1 MTRTL
6 LLISAGGLLLAG
18 CGHPRNLQASFGNSF
33 HESMAIQADRGRPT
47 VADAAY
53 PLTGFE
59 GIELRLRVTEEATDE
74 ESGKVEAVDSFQVD

>member
-6 LLISAGGLLLAG
+6 PLLIASTGLLAA
-18 CGHPRNLQASFGNSF
+18 CGQPKQLQDNYGEAYRS
-33 HESMAIQADRGRPT
+33 SMEIQADRGRPT

-59 GIELRLRVTEEATDE
+59 GIELRTRVTEESTDE
-74 ESGKVEAVDSFQVD
+74 ESGEAETTQTVEVE